1 MWKSSRDISRDHMVV
16 LAVRPAVFKD
26 LCVELQIIA
35 DERLPYLASEDH
47 RHLTLGDLA
56 LQFWLCVELAIL
68 DCGQVNLRPAV
79 ELLLGVSV
87 GKVVEEFAGSLQ
99 VLL

>member
-1 MWKSSRDISRDHMVV
+1 MVE
-16 LAVRPAVFKD
+16 LAVRPAVLKD

-35 DERLPYLASEDH
+35 DKCLPYLASEDH
-47 RHLTLGDLA
+47 RHLPLGNLA
-56 LQFWLCVELAIL
+56 LQFWLCVEFATL
-68 DCGQVNLRPAV
+68 DCGQVDLRPAV

-87 GKVVEEFAGSLQ
+87 GKVVEELAGSLQ